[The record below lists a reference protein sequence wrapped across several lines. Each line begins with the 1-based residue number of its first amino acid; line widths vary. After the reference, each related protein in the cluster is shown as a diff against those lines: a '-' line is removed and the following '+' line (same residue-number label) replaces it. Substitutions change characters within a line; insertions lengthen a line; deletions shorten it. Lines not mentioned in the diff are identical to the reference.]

1 MLSWITGLFGRK
13 PPADSQAQDS
23 NATTRVAAP
32 EGLEPPH
39 PSARRMAAA
48 PVEAESS
55 SGAVQEIE
63 GALFQC
69 DLLDSSQRAVGYFFS
84 LNEGRHKALRAR
96 SARVRQLFD
105 GLLIDQLEKLVPTWP
120 KQRCALFPLEES
132 SLGDPRLPRLAPL
145 QAILLVG
152 FEAADRA
159 PKPETLE
166 AIQSLKRAGLR
177 IALMTEPGSLCFEAL
192 GEFADAFVLDFSS
205 TELDAISETALELA
219 TRFPH
224 ALRIAQ
230 GVGNIDEFEFA
241 LKLGCSLASGG
252 FTRMRGDWEG
262 NKIAPNHMHIA
273 SLLGRVNGDCELRE
287 IADALKQDAAL
298 SYRLL
303 RYINSAASG
312 MPTKVGSIEQALVIL
327 GRRPLFRWLSLL
339 FFAGNREAEHDP
351 LMEAA
356 LVRGRMM
363 ETLGKRLAMEQR
375 EDLFVT
381 GVFSLLDLVLKVP
394 LAEALEPLHLSE
406 PVRAAIL
413 EGAGP
418 YAPALAAAV
427 ACEEGDLAELRAACK
442 QLSAAPN
449 LVCGVHMDALAWAHA
464 LTA

>member
-1 MLSWITGLFGRK
+1 M
-13 PPADSQAQDS
+13 D
-23 NATTRVAAP
+23 AAP
-32 EGLEPPH
+32 
-39 PSARRMAAA
+39 A
-48 PVEAESS
+48 EAETELS
-55 SGAVQEIE
+55 SGTAQEIE

-69 DLLDSSQRAVGYFFS
+69 DLLDSSHHAVGYFFS

-120 KQRCALFPLEES
+120 KQRCVLFPLDEG
-132 SLGDPRLPRLAPL
+132 SLGDSRLPRLAPL
-145 QAILLVG
+145 QAILRID
-152 FEAADRA
+152 FETADQA
-159 PKPETLE
+159 PQPATLE
-166 AIQSLKRAGLR
+166 TIPSLKRAGLR
-177 IALMTEPGSLCFEAL
+177 IALTPEPGSPCFEAL
-192 GEFADAFVLDFSS
+192 AEFADAFVLDFSS
-205 TELDAISETALELA
+205 IELDTISEMALELA

-224 ALRIAQ
+224 TPRIAQ
-230 GVGNIDEFEFA
+230 NVSNIDECEFA
-241 LKLGCSLASGG
+241 LKLGCTLASCG
-252 FTRMRGDWEG
+252 FARMRGNWEG
-262 NKIAPNHMHIA
+262 NKIAPNHLHIA
-273 SLLGRVNGDCELRE
+273 SLLGRINGDCELRE
-287 IADALKQDAAL
+287 IADALKHDAAL

-303 RYINSAASG
+303 RYINSAANG
-312 MPTKVGSIEQALVIL
+312 MPTQIGSIEQALVIL

-351 LMEAA
+351 LMETA

-363 ETLGKRLAMEQR
+363 ETLGKRLAVAQR

-413 EGAGP
+413 EGRGP

-427 ACEEGDLAELRAACK
+427 ACEEGDLARLRAACK
-442 QLSAAPN
+442 QLGTVPN
-449 LVCGVHMDALAWAHA
+449 LVCGVHMDALAWAHM